1 MSSLISLLG
10 VMIIVIFWYLLKIR
24 LVMLIRFLRV
34 SAIYNIRLF
43 RRSLVSAV
51 KLFFAIVKVIVSE
64 RWIRLIFFS
73 RGFFQ
78 QLQPCLSGVV
88 ISLGVGVSWWMQKYF
103 NCEICGLVEG
113 IIQMVAVCIA

>member
-34 SAIYNIRLF
+34 SAIYNMRLF
-43 RRSLVSAV
+43 RRSMVSAV
-51 KLFFAIVKVIVSE
+51 KLFFAIVKVMVSE

-73 RGFFQ
+73 RGFVQ
-78 QLQPCLSGVV
+78 QLQPFLSGAV

-103 NCEICGLVEG
+103 NGEICGLVES